1 MVFIKFI
8 LELKRGFLMETATL
22 LLFAAALFCCVLF
35 NFPILYA
42 LVFGYFLFCFY
53 GLQKGKK
60 PQELL
65 KMSLTGIKTVK
76 NILIVFL
83 LIGMITALWRAAGTI
98 PAIIS
103 DSFGL
108 MLPSF
113 FLVITFLLNC
123 LVSFLTGTAFGSAAT
138 MGVITMAIGNAMGL
152 DPAFLG
158 GAILSGVYFGD
169 RCSPMSTSALLV
181 SELTKTNLFTN
192 IRKMFFTSIVPFSIS
207 CILYIFL
214 GFTKNSESNS
224 IGIKEI
230 FETNF
235 NLSFL
240 TLIPA
245 ILILVLSCFKIS
257 VKITMSLSILSAV
270 GIAFWIQGLE
280 PTQLFHLLI
289 FGYHAQDPVLAKLI
303 DGGGIL
309 SMVNVTAIVCLSSC
323 YAGIFNGTGLLIN
336 LKENIKKLGQK
347 ISPYGSL
354 LCTSIGTSMIA
365 CNQTLAIM
373 LTHQLCNEMI
383 SDHEEMA
390 INLENTVVVLA
401 PLIPWSIAGGVPL
414 AAVGAPQISLLFAF
428 YLYLIPLWNFFKTTY
443 KKRTN

>member
-1 MVFIKFI
+1 
-8 LELKRGFLMETATL
+8 METVTL

-35 NFPILYA
+35 NLPILYA

-53 GLQKGKK
+53 GLRKGKK

-98 PAIIS
+98 PAIIC

-192 IRKMFFTSIVPFSIS
+192 IRKMFFTSLVPFSIA
-207 CILYIFL
+207 CILYIVL
-214 GFTKNSESNS
+214 GFTKNSEANS

-235 NLSFL
+235 NLSLF

-245 ILILVLSCFKIS
+245 ILILVLSCFKIP

-270 GIAFWIQGLE
+270 GIAFWIQELN
-280 PTQLFHLLI
+280 PTELFHLLI

-309 SMVNVTAIVCLSSC
+309 SMVNVSAIVCLSSC

-336 LKENIKKLGQK
+336 LKEKIGRLGQK

-365 CNQTLAIM
+365 CNQTLSIM
-373 LTHQLCNEMI
+373 LTHQLCDEMI
-383 SDHEEMA
+383 PDHQEMA

-443 KKRTN
+443 KKRTNQ

>member
-1 MVFIKFI
+1 
-8 LELKRGFLMETATL
+8 METVTL

-53 GLQKGKK
+53 GLRKGKK

-98 PAIIS
+98 PAIIC

-192 IRKMFFTSIVPFSIS
+192 IRKMFFTSLVPFSIT
-207 CILYIFL
+207 CLLYITL
-214 GFTKNSESNS
+214 GFTKNPESNS

-270 GIAFWIQGLE
+270 VIAFWIQGLE
-280 PTQLFHLLI
+280 PSQLFHLLI

-323 YAGIFNGTGLLIN
+323 YAGIFNGTGLLIH
-336 LKENIKKLGQK
+336 LKENIRKLGQK

-354 LCTSIGTSMIA
+354 LCTSIGTAMIA
-365 CNQTLAIM
+365 CNQTLSIM

-428 YLYLIPLWNFFKTTY
+428 YLYLIPLWNFFKVAH
-443 KKRTN
+443 KRRTNQ